1 MKKILSLFLSVLML
15 LSITAGFEISA
26 KAESNTIDTA
36 YELAADGGSCFG
48 KVDGDNKSDFYKI
61 NVYASGTLK
70 LNVSATKDIVYKLYK
85 SDGKSEVSGKT
96 LSYSSNFGRVQ
107 ETLELELRGGLY
119 YLEMISRWGD
129 TDSSYQVST
138 SYLTHNESFP
148 ESDANNNDYVD
159 TASPIT
165 FDTLYY
171 GSIGLSESDFYSFTV
186 ANKTDININL
196 DYYTTMNN
204 IKISLLD
211 KYGKEINS
219 ASASATNGHIA
230 TDFIFESLEPGQYYL
245 KIASG
250 YSYGY
255 LDGYGPYA
263 FSVSAYCNH
272 DFIRTLKDATYFKK
286 GYYKDTCKKCGYSY
300 IVDYIQK
307 KKLSIPGM
315 YLSIENKKLAVHWY
329 TVSNASGYEIKCST
343 SKKFS
348 KSKTKTFTV
357 KGNSKNTKKIKIKSK
372 KRYYVR
378 VRAYKTGKVNG
389 KKVKVYSPWSSTYS
403 IKR

>member
-48 KVDGDNKSDFYKI
+48 KVYYNGGFTTNDFYKI
-61 NVYASGTLK
+61 NLYASGILK
-70 LNVSATKDIVYKLYK
+70 LNISATDQIEYSLYK
-85 SDGKSEVSGKT
+85 ADGKNKVSGT
-96 LSYSSNFGRVQ
+96 ILYYSSNFGRVQ
-107 ETLELELRGGLY
+107 ETIELELRGGVY
-119 YLEMISRWGD
+119 YLQLRSLH
-129 TDSSYQVST
+129 DSSYQITT
-138 SYLTHNESFP
+138 SLLTYNESFP

-204 IKISLLD
+204 IKVSLLD
-211 KYGKEINS
+211 KYGKEINYKS
-219 ASASATNGHIA
+219 ADATNGHIA
-230 TDFIFESLEPGQYYL
+230 TDFVFEGLEPSQYYL
-245 KIASG
+245 KFVGSWR
-250 YSYGY
+250 
-255 LDGYGPYA
+255 GYGPYA

-272 DFIRTLKDATYFKK
+272 DFVRTSKNSTYFKK

-307 KKLSIPGM
+307 KKLSIPGV

-329 TVSNASGYEIKCST
+329 SVSDASGYEIKCST
-343 SKKFS
+343 SKKFT
-348 KSKTKTFTV
+348 KSKTKKFTV

>member
-48 KVDGDNKSDFYKI
+48 KVDGDNKSEFYKI

-85 SDGKSEVSGKT
+85 SDGKSEVSGTT
-96 LSYSSNFGRVQ
+96 LYYSSNFGRVQ

-119 YLEMISRWGD
+119 YLEMISIWGN
-129 TDSSYQVST
+129 TDSSYQITT
-138 SYLTHNESFP
+138 SLLTHNESFA

-171 GSIGLSESDFYSFTV
+171 GSVGLEESDFYSFTV
-186 ANKTDININL
+186 ANKTDININI

-204 IKISLLD
+204 IKVSLLD
-211 KYGKEINS
+211 KYGKEINYKS
-219 ASASATNGHIA
+219 ADATNGHIA
-230 TDFIFESLEPGQYYL
+230 TDFVFEGLEPSQYYL
-245 KIASG
+245 KFVGSW
-250 YSYGY
+250 Y
-255 LDGYGPYA
+255 GYGPYA

-272 DFIRTLKDATYFKK
+272 DFVRTSKNSTYFKK

-307 KKLSIPGM
+307 KKLSIPGV

-329 TVSNASGYEIKCST
+329 SVSDASGYEIKCST

-348 KSKTKTFTV
+348 KSKTKKFTV

>member
-48 KVDGDNKSDFYKI
+48 KVYYNGGFPTSDFYKI

-70 LNVSATKDIVYKLYK
+70 LNVSATKAIEYTLYK

-107 ETLELELRGGLY
+107 ESLELELRGGVY
-119 YLEMISRWGD
+119 YLQLGYYVD
-129 TDSSYQVST
+129 DSSYQITT
-138 SYLTHNESFP
+138 SFLTHNESFS
-148 ESDANNNDYVD
+148 ESDTNNNDYVD

-171 GSIGLSESDFYSFTV
+171 GSIGLSESDFYSFSV
-186 ANKTDININL
+186 ANKTDIKVNI
-196 DYYTTMNN
+196 DYYTTMKT
-204 IKISLLD
+204 IRVSLLD
-211 KYGKEINS
+211 KYGKLINENGTDS
-219 ASASATNGHIA
+219 TNGHIA
-230 TDFIFESLEPGQYYL
+230 TDFIFESLEPGQYYI
-245 KIASG
+245 KISDYYQ
-250 YSYGY
+250 YSY
-255 LDGYGPYA
+255 GYGPYA

-272 DFIRTLKDATYFKK
+272 DFVRTSKNSTYFKK

-307 KKLSIPGM
+307 KKLSIPGV
-315 YLSIENKKLAVHWY
+315 YLSIDNKKLAVHWY
-329 TVSNASGYEIKCST
+329 SVSDASGYEIKCST
-343 SKKFS
+343 SKKFT
-348 KSKTKTFTV
+348 KSKTKKFTV
-357 KGNSKNTKKIKIKSK
+357 KGNSKNIKKIKIKSK

>member
-48 KVDGDNKSDFYKI
+48 KVDGDNKSEFYKI

-85 SDGKSEVSGKT
+85 SDGKSEVSGTT
-96 LSYSSNFGRVQ
+96 LYYSSNFGRVQ
-107 ETLELELRGGLY
+107 ETLEPELRGGLY
-119 YLEMISRWGD
+119 YLEMISIWGN
-129 TDSSYQVST
+129 TDSSYQITT
-138 SYLTHNESFP
+138 SLLTHNESFA

-165 FDTLYY
+165 FGTLYY

-204 IKISLLD
+204 IKVSLLD
-211 KYGKEINS
+211 KYGKEINYKS
-219 ASASATNGHIA
+219 ADATNGHIA
-230 TDFIFESLEPGQYYL
+230 TDFVFEGLEPSQYYL
-245 KIASG
+245 KFVGSW
-250 YSYGY
+250 Y
-255 LDGYGPYA
+255 GYGPYA
-263 FSVSAYCNH
+263 FSVSDYCNH
-272 DFIRTLKDATYFKK
+272 DFIRTSKNSTYFKK

-307 KKLSIPGM
+307 KKLSIPGV
-315 YLSIENKKLAVHWY
+315 YLSIKNKKLAVHWY
-329 TVSNASGYEIKCST
+329 SVSDASGYEIKCST

-357 KGNSKNTKKIKIKSK
+357 KGNSKNIKKIKIKSK

-378 VRAYKTGKVNG
+378 VRAYKTGKVKG

>member
-26 KAESNTIDTA
+26 KAENNTIDTA

-48 KVDGDNKSDFYKI
+48 KVYYNGGFPTSDFYKI
-61 NVYASGTLK
+61 NLYASGMLK
-70 LNVSATKDIVYKLYK
+70 LNISATDQIEYTLYK
-85 SDGKSEVSGKT
+85 ADGKTEVKGK
-96 LSYSSNFGRVQ
+96 LLYCDGNFGRVQ
-107 ETLELELRGGLY
+107 ETIELELRGGVY
-119 YLEMISRWGD
+119 YLKLRSLY
-129 TDSSYQVST
+129 DSSYQITT
-138 SYLTHNESFP
+138 SLLTHNESFP

-171 GSIGLSESDFYSFTV
+171 GSVGLEESDFYSFTV
-186 ANKTDININL
+186 ANKTDININI

-204 IKISLLD
+204 IKVSLLD
-211 KYGKEINS
+211 KYGKEINYKS
-219 ASASATNGHIA
+219 ADATNGHIA
-230 TDFIFESLEPGQYYL
+230 TDFVFEGLEPSQYYL
-245 KIASG
+245 KFVGSW
-250 YSYGY
+250 Y
-255 LDGYGPYA
+255 GYGPYA

-272 DFIRTLKDATYFKK
+272 DFVRTSKNSTYFKK

-329 TVSNASGYEIKCST
+329 SVSDASGYEIKCST

-357 KGNSKNTKKIKIKSK
+357 KGNSKNIKKIKIKSK

>member
-36 YELAADGGSCFG
+36 YELAADGGSCSG
-48 KVDGDNKSDFYKI
+48 KVYYNGGFPTSDFYKI

-70 LNVSATKDIVYKLYK
+70 LNVSATKAIEYTLYK

-107 ETLELELRGGLY
+107 ETIELELRGGVY
-119 YLEMISRWGD
+119 YLQLRSLY
-129 TDSSYQVST
+129 DSSYQITT
-138 SYLTHNESFP
+138 SLLTHNESFS
-148 ESDANNNDYVD
+148 ESDTNNNDYVD

-171 GSIGLSESDFYSFTV
+171 GSVGLEESDFYSFTV
-186 ANKTDININL
+186 ANKTDININI

-204 IKISLLD
+204 IKVSLLD
-211 KYGKEINS
+211 KYGKEINYKS
-219 ASASATNGHIA
+219 ADATNGHIA
-230 TDFIFESLEPGQYYL
+230 TDFVFEGLEPSQYYL
-245 KIASG
+245 KFVGSW
-250 YSYGY
+250 Y
-255 LDGYGPYA
+255 GYGPYA

-272 DFIRTLKDATYFKK
+272 DFVRTSKNSTYFKK

-307 KKLSIPGM
+307 KKLSIPGV

-329 TVSNASGYEIKCST
+329 SVSNASGYEIKCST

-348 KSKTKTFTV
+348 KSKTKKFTV

-389 KKVKVYSPWSSTYS
+389 KKVKVYSHWSSTYS

>member
-26 KAESNTIDTA
+26 KAENNTIDTA
-36 YELAADGGSCFG
+36 YELAADGGSCSG
-48 KVDGDNKSDFYKI
+48 KVYYNGGFPTNDFYKI
-61 NVYASGTLK
+61 NLYVSGILK
-70 LNVSATKDIVYKLYK
+70 LNISATDQIGYTLYK
-85 SDGKSEVSGKT
+85 ADGKTEVKGK
-96 LSYSSNFGRVQ
+96 LLYCDGNFGRVQ
-107 ETLELELRGGLY
+107 ETIELELRGGVY
-119 YLEMISRWGD
+119 YLKLRSSH
-129 TDSSYQVST
+129 DSSYQITT
-138 SYLTHNESFP
+138 SLLTHNESFP

-171 GSIGLSESDFYSFTV
+171 GSVGLEESDFYSFSV

-211 KYGKEINS
+211 KYGKEINYKS
-219 ASASATNGHIA
+219 ADATNGHIVA
-230 TDFIFESLEPGQYYL
+230 DFIFEGLEPSQYYL
-245 KIASG
+245 KIVGSW
-250 YSYGY
+250 Y
-255 LDGYGPYA
+255 GYGPYA

-272 DFIRTLKDATYFKK
+272 DFIRTSKDATYFKK
-286 GYYKDTCKKCGYSY
+286 GYYKDICKKCGYSY
-300 IVDYIQK
+300 IVDYIKK

-315 YLSIENKKLAVHWY
+315 YLSIDNKKLAVHWY
-329 TVSNASGYEIKCST
+329 SVSDASGYEIKCST

-357 KGNSKNTKKIKIKSK
+357 KGNSKKIKKIKIKSK

-378 VRAYKTGKVNG
+378 VRAYKTGKVKG
-389 KKVKVYSPWSSTYS
+389 KTVKVYSPWSSTYS

>member
-1 MKKILSLFLSVLML
+1 MKKILSLFLSMLML

-48 KVDGDNKSDFYKI
+48 KVDGDNKSEFYKI

-85 SDGKSEVSGKT
+85 SDGKSEVSEKT

-119 YLEMISRWGD
+119 YLEMISNWGN
-129 TDSSYQVST
+129 TDSSYQITT
-138 SYLTHNESFP
+138 SLLTHNESFP

-165 FDTLYY
+165 FGTLYY

-204 IKISLLD
+204 IKVSLLD
-211 KYGKEINS
+211 KYGKEINYKS
-219 ASASATNGHIA
+219 ADATNGHIA
-230 TDFIFESLEPGQYYL
+230 TDFVFEGLEPSQYYL
-245 KIASG
+245 KFVGSW
-250 YSYGY
+250 Y
-255 LDGYGPYA
+255 GYGPYA

-272 DFIRTLKDATYFKK
+272 DFIRTSKNSTYFKK

-307 KKLSIPGM
+307 KKLSIPGV
-315 YLSIENKKLAVHWY
+315 YLSIKNKKLAVHWY
-329 TVSNASGYEIKCST
+329 SVSDASGYEIKCST

-348 KSKTKTFTV
+348 KSKTKTFTI
-357 KGNSKNTKKIKIKSK
+357 KGNSKNIKKIKIKSK

-378 VRAYKTGKVNG
+378 VRAYKTGKVKG

>member
-48 KVDGDNKSDFYKI
+48 KVDGDNKSEFYKI

-85 SDGKSEVSGKT
+85 SDGKSEVSEKT
-96 LSYSSNFGRVQ
+96 LFYSSNFGRVQ

-119 YLEMISRWGD
+119 YLEMISIWGN
-129 TDSSYQVST
+129 TDSSYQITT
-138 SYLTHNESFP
+138 SLLTHNESFP

-165 FDTLYY
+165 FGTLYY

-204 IKISLLD
+204 IKVILLD
-211 KYGKEINS
+211 KYGKEINYKS
-219 ASASATNGHIA
+219 ADATNGHIA
-230 TDFIFESLEPGQYYL
+230 TDFVFEGLEPSQYYL
-245 KIASG
+245 KFVGSW
-250 YSYGY
+250 Y
-255 LDGYGPYA
+255 GYGPYA

-272 DFIRTLKDATYFKK
+272 DFVRTSKNSTYFKK

-307 KKLSIPGM
+307 KKLSIPGV
-315 YLSIENKKLAVHWY
+315 YLSIKNKKLAVHWY
-329 TVSNASGYEIKCST
+329 SVSDASGYEIKCST

-357 KGNSKNTKKIKIKSK
+357 KGNSKNIKKIKIKSK